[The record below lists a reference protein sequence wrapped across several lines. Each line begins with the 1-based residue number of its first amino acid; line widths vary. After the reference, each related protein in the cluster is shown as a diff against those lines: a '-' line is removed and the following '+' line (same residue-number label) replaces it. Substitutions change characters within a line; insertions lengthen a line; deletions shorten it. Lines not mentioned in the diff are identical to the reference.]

1 MNASRFDPEGKSD
14 NLAQPVFK
22 TSCRLLVTLVGAT
35 IAICVMVPVAFAQS
49 SDQSLPSP
57 VLTKEI
63 SGRINALDLGDP
75 RLTRHYYAFSASPGD
90 LLITVE
96 GHNLNGDV
104 DVFTAVTFRPL
115 MKTTM
120 IATSQSSE
128 ITKGIYLRAHQILIL
143 RVEARTPNDDP
154 GSYHIRFGGTFE
166 PFSGGIPVA
175 ENIPATE
182 SATDTSDANRLSS
195 VGATIPRPV
204 SETAEARPSP
214 EATEEKKA
222 VEKPSPTPR
231 RNTARNTRRNTRPTP
246 SRRTPAPKPATEV
259 AKDKPAETTETPAT
273 PAETTTTTK
282 PATEKPA
289 KQELPQVPGTRL
301 IIQQKDGTTINRPM
315 STVRRVVIEGP
326 AIVIVL
332 KTGKIERI
340 PMSNVARMSIEPE

>member
-1 MNASRFDPEGKSD
+1 MFSLVLG
-14 NLAQPVFK
+14 LALQA
-22 TSCRLLVTLVGAT
+22 R
-35 IAICVMVPVAFAQS
+35 AQS
-49 SDQSLPSP
+49 SDQNLPSP
-57 VLTKEI
+57 VLSKEI
-63 SGRINALDLGDP
+63 AGRINALDLGDP
-75 RLTRHYYAFSASPGD
+75 RMTRHYYAFSASPGD

-104 DVFTAVTFRPL
+104 DVFTAITLRPL

-128 ITKGIYLRAHQILIL
+128 ITKGIYLRTHQILIL

-154 GSYHIRFGGTFE
+154 GSYHIRFGGSFE

-175 ENIPATE
+175 EKAASTE
-182 SATDTSDANRLSS
+182 SSEDKGDANRLSS

-204 SETAEARPSP
+204 TETAEAKPSP
-214 EATEEKKA
+214 DKTPEESEANKP
-222 VEKPSPTPR
+222 VEKPSPAPR
-231 RNTARNTRRNTRPTP
+231 RNTARNARRNPRTAPA
-246 SRRTPAPKPATEV
+246 RRTPAPKPATET
-259 AKDKPAETTETPAT
+259 AKEKPAETTGAPSP

-289 KQELPQVPGTRL
+289 NQELPSVPGTRL

-326 AIVIVL
+326 TIVIVL

-340 PMSNVARMSIEPE
+340 AMANVARMSIEPE

>member
-1 MNASRFDPEGKSD
+1 MRTRFYPLFFTVIALVITA
-14 NLAQPVFK
+14 LAL
-22 TSCRLLVTLVGAT
+22 SERA
-35 IAICVMVPVAFAQS
+35 MAQS
-49 SDQSLPSP
+49 SDQGLPSP
-57 VLTKEI
+57 VLSREI
-63 SGRINALDLGDP
+63 TGRINALDLGDP

-128 ITKGIYLRAHQILIL
+128 ITKGIYLRVHQILIL

-154 GSYHIRFGGTFE
+154 GTYHIRFGGTFE

-175 ENIPATE
+175 ENAAPTE
-182 SATDTSDANRLSS
+182 ASEDRGDANRLSS
-195 VGATIPRPV
+195 VGATIPRPP
-204 SETAEARPSP
+204 SETAETKPVTEKPP
-214 EATEEKKA
+214 EEIESTKKP
-222 VEKPSPTPR
+222 VEKPSPAPR
-231 RNTARNTRRNTRPTP
+231 RNTARNTRRNTRTAP
-246 SRRTPAPKPATEV
+246 SRRTPAPKPATET
-259 AKDKPAETTETPAT
+259 AKEKPAETGETPAA

-282 PATEKPA
+282 PATETPP

-340 PMSNVARMSIEPE
+340 AMANVARMSIEPE

>member
-1 MNASRFDPEGKSD
+1 MA
-14 NLAQPVFK
+14 FK
-22 TSCRLLVTLVGAT
+22 IYRLLC
-35 IAICVMVPVAFAQS
+35 IAIPLAIVVCTLSRAVFAQS
-49 SDQSLPSP
+49 SDQNLPSP
-57 VLTKEI
+57 VLSKEI
-63 SGRINALDLGDP
+63 AGRINALDLGDA

-154 GSYHIRFGGTFE
+154 GTYHIRFAGTFE

-175 ENIPATE
+175 ENAAPTE
-182 SATDTSDANRLSS
+182 PSEDKGDANRLSS

-204 SETAEARPSP
+204 TETAEATP
-214 EATEEKKA
+214 ATEKTPEESEAGKKPVA
-222 VEKPSPTPR
+222 KPSSR
-231 RNTARNTRRNTRPTP
+231 RNTARNPRRNTRTAP
-246 SRRTPAPKPATEV
+246 SRRTPAPKPTTET
-259 AKDKPAETTETPAT
+259 AKEKPAETTETPTAS
-273 PAETTTTTK
+273 AEATTTTK

-289 KQELPQVPGTRL
+289 NQELPQVPGTRL
-301 IIQQKDGTTINRPM
+301 IIQRKDGTTIDRPM

-340 PMSNVARMSIEPE
+340 PMANVARMSIEPE

>member
-1 MNASRFDPEGKSD
+1 MRAGRQAIAFSVFSLVLG
-14 NLAQPVFK
+14 LALQA
-22 TSCRLLVTLVGAT
+22 R
-35 IAICVMVPVAFAQS
+35 AQS
-49 SDQSLPSP
+49 SDQNLPSP
-57 VLTKEI
+57 ILSKEI

-75 RLTRHYYAFSASPGD
+75 RMTRHYYAFSANPGD

-128 ITKGIYLRAHQILIL
+128 ITKGIYLRVHQILIL

-154 GSYHIRFGGTFE
+154 GTYHIRFGGTFE

-175 ENIPATE
+175 ENAAPTE
-182 SATDTSDANRLSS
+182 PSEDKGAANKLSS
-195 VGATIPRPV
+195 VGATIPRPLT
-204 SETAEARPSP
+204 ETAEAKPSP
-214 EATEEKKA
+214 EKTSEETEAKKP
-222 VEKPSPTPR
+222 VEKPSPAPR
-231 RNTARNTRRNTRPTP
+231 RNTARNTRRNPRTAP
-246 SRRTPAPKPATEV
+246 SRRTPAPKPTTETV
-259 AKDKPAETTETPAT
+259 KEKPAETTETSA
-273 PAETTTTTK
+273 PAETTTTTNK

-289 KQELPQVPGTRL
+289 KQELPPVPGTRL

-340 PMSNVARMSIEPE
+340 AMANVARMSIEPE

>member
-1 MNASRFDPEGKSD
+1 MI
-14 NLAQPVFK
+14 K
-22 TSCRLLVTLVGAT
+22 TSYRTLVTLVGAT
-35 IAICVMVPVAFAQS
+35 IAVCGMARVSFAQS
-49 SDQSLPSP
+49 SDQNLPSP
-57 VLTKEI
+57 VLSKEI

-75 RLTRHYYAFSASPGD
+75 RATRHYYAFSANPGD

-104 DVFTAVTFRPL
+104 DVFTAITLRPL

-120 IATSQSSE
+120 TATSQSSE

-154 GSYHIRFGGTFE
+154 GTYHIRFGGTFE

-175 ENIPATE
+175 ENAAPAE
-182 SATDTSDANRLSS
+182 PAEDKGDANRLSS

-204 SETAEARPSP
+204 TETAEAKTSTEKTP
-214 EATEEKKA
+214 EVTESTKKP
-222 VEKPSPTPR
+222 VEKPLPAPR
-231 RNTARNTRRNTRPTP
+231 RNTARNTRRNTRTAPP
-246 SRRTPAPKPATEV
+246 RRTPAPKP
-259 AKDKPAETTETPAT
+259 TTETAKEKPTETGETSAT

-289 KQELPQVPGTRL
+289 NQELPQVPGTRL

-340 PMSNVARMSIEPE
+340 AMSNVARMSIEPE

>member
-1 MNASRFDPEGKSD
+1 MWTRLYRLIFTVLALAS
-14 NLAQPVFK
+14 AVFVL
-22 TSCRLLVTLVGAT
+22 SEQ
-35 IAICVMVPVAFAQS
+35 AFAQS
-49 SDQSLPSP
+49 SDQNLPSP
-57 VLTKEI
+57 VLSKEI
-63 SGRINALDLGDP
+63 SGRIDALDLGDP
-75 RLTRHYYAFSASPGD
+75 RATRHYYAFSANPGD

-104 DVFTAVTFRPL
+104 DVFTAITLRPL
-115 MKTTM
+115 MKTTI

-154 GSYHIRFGGTFE
+154 GTYHIRFGGTFE

-175 ENIPATE
+175 ENAAPAE
-182 SATDTSDANRLSS
+182 PAEDKGDANRLSS

-204 SETAEARPSP
+204 AETAEAKISTEKTP
-214 EATEEKKA
+214 EETESTKKP
-222 VEKPSPTPR
+222 VEKPSRAPR
-231 RNTARNTRRNTRPTP
+231 RNTARNPRRNTRTAPP
-246 SRRTPAPKPATEV
+246 RKTPAPKPTTET
-259 AKDKPAETTETPAT
+259 AKEKPAESGETSAA

-289 KQELPQVPGTRL
+289 NQELPQVPGTRL

-340 PMSNVARMSIEPE
+340 AMANVARMSIEPE

>member
-1 MNASRFDPEGKSD
+1 MRAGQQAIAFCVFSLVLG
-14 NLAQPVFK
+14 LALQA
-22 TSCRLLVTLVGAT
+22 R
-35 IAICVMVPVAFAQS
+35 AQS
-49 SDQSLPSP
+49 SDQNLPSP
-57 VLTKEI
+57 ILSKEI

-75 RLTRHYYAFSASPGD
+75 RMTRHYYAFSASPGD

-128 ITKGIYLRAHQILIL
+128 ITKGIYLRTPQILIL

-154 GSYHIRFGGTFE
+154 GTYHIRFAGAFE

-182 SATDTSDANRLSS
+182 SVTGTSDANRLSS
-195 VGATIPRPV
+195 VGATIPRPAT
-204 SETAEARPSP
+204 ETAEAKPSP
-214 EATEEKKA
+214 EKTSEETEARKP
-222 VEKPSPTPR
+222 VEKPSAAPR
-231 RNTARNTRRNTRPTP
+231 RKTTRNTRRNTRTAP
-246 SRRTPAPKPATEV
+246 SRKTPAPKPAIET
-259 AKDKPAETTETPAT
+259 AKEKPAESTETPAA
-273 PAETTTTTK
+273 PAETTTTK
-282 PATEKPA
+282 PSTEKPA
-289 KQELPQVPGTRL
+289 KQELPQTPGTHL

-340 PMSNVARMSIEPE
+340 PMANVARMSIEPE

>member
-1 MNASRFDPEGKSD
+1 MI
-14 NLAQPVFK
+14 K
-22 TSCRLLVTLVGAT
+22 TSYRLLVTIIGAT
-35 IAICVMVPVAFAQS
+35 IAVCVMVRVSFGQS

-57 VLTKEI
+57 VLSKEI
-63 SGRINALDLGDP
+63 SGRIKALDLGDP
-75 RLTRHYYAFSASPGD
+75 RMTRHYYAFSANPGD

-104 DVFTAVTFRPL
+104 DVFTAITLRPL

-154 GSYHIRFGGTFE
+154 GVYRIRFGGTFE

-175 ENIPATE
+175 ENAAPAE
-182 SATDTSDANRLSS
+182 SAEDKGDANRLSS

-204 SETAEARPSP
+204 NETAEAKPSP
-214 EATEEKKA
+214 EKTPEEAEITKKP
-222 VEKPSPTPR
+222 VEKPSPAPR
-231 RNTARNTRRNTRPTP
+231 RNTARNTRRNTRTAPP
-246 SRRTPAPKPATEV
+246 RRTPAPKP
-259 AKDKPAETTETPAT
+259 TTETAKEKPAT
-273 PAETTTTTK
+273 TTETAPAPAESTTTTTTK
-282 PATEKPA
+282 TSKEKPA
-289 KQELPQVPGTRL
+289 NQELPQVPGTRL
-301 IIQQKDGTTINRPM
+301 IIQQKDGTTINRLM

-340 PMSNVARMSIEPE
+340 AMANVARMSIEPE